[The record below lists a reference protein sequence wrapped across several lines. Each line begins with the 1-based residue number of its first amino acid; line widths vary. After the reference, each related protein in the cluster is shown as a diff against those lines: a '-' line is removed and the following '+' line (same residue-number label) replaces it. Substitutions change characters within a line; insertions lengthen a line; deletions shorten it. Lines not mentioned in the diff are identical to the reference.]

1 MEKYLGTAILSL
13 KNKEFPITLELL
25 LNDTYSYELLG
36 ISEESILPLQIYP
49 EDIININLKNI
60 ILKKLNDDNNIL
72 ENKKITNLFISKIS
86 NENKN
91 FKFVSKNGFIEM
103 NRKKR
108 REAPNVYMYSNISQI
123 QIGLE
128 YKNIIIKSNLW
139 DNQKRIDIIHKNEKI
154 ISEETLEIIVCAL
167 QLLQGHYI
175 KKSVEEL
182 QEKVIF
188 YMYGSSEEIPN
199 RANSILKEPLYN
211 NNFLY
216 RTLEFLFNLS
226 ENDRKKW
233 KRAFQLF
240 ISYKNSNNIDLLIRL
255 LQFFDVFKAQQVYY
269 KDNLINEF
277 GIEKSEAIFI
287 KEIRNDLVHEGLF
300 LDESLNKN
308 FYLLEQTSILK
319 ILLQKTDV
327 TNKRVFLLAFYI
339 EEIVTKY
346 IISKLPKNNS
356 YLPPPL
362 FLNFF
367 ENIQENCEF
376 NDFNRIY
383 NEIIIS

>member
-108 REAPNVYMYSNISQI
+108 REAPNVYVYSDISQI

-139 DNQKRIDIIHKNEKI
+139 DNQKRIDIIHKNEKT

-175 KKSVEEL
+175 KKSIEEL

-188 YMYGSSEEIPN
+188 YMYGSNKNTPN

-240 ISYKNSNNIDLLIRL
+240 ISYKNSNNIDLLVRL

-269 KDNLINEF
+269 KYNLIDKF
-277 GIEKSEAIFI
+277 GIEMSEAIFI
-287 KEIRNDLVHEGLF
+287 TKIRNDLVHGGLF
-300 LDESLNKN
+300 LDESLNIN
-308 FYLLEQTSILK
+308 FHFLEQTSILK
-319 ILLQKTDV
+319 VLLQKTDDL
-327 TNKRVFLLAFYI
+327 NKRVFLLAFYI
-339 EEIVTKY
+339 EEIIVKY
-346 IISKLPKNNS
+346 IISKLPKNDN
-356 YLPPPL
+356 YLPIL
-362 FLNFF
+362 FLDFFQNREENF
-367 ENIQENCEF
+367 EF
-376 NDFNRIY
+376 HDFNRIY

>member
-1 MEKYLGTAILSL
+1 MEKYLGEGILVL
-13 KNKEFPITLELL
+13 KNQEFPVTLELL
-25 LNDTYSYELLG
+25 LNTAYSYELLG
-36 ISEESILPLQIYP
+36 VSEESILPLQIYSK
-49 EDIININLKNI
+49 DIINIELKNI
-60 ILKKLNDDNNIL
+60 ILKKFNEDNNIL
-72 ENKKITNLFISKIS
+72 ENKKINNLFISKIS
-86 NENKN
+86 NENRN
-91 FKFVSKNGFIEM
+91 FKFVSRSGFIEM
-103 NRKKR
+103 NRQKKR
-108 REAPNVYMYSNISQI
+108 EAANVYVYSNISQI

-128 YKNIIIKSNLW
+128 YKNIIIKSNLQE
-139 DNQKRIDIIHKNEKI
+139 NQKRLDIIHKNEKT

-188 YMYGSSEEIPN
+188 YMYGSSEKIPN
-199 RANSILKEPLYN
+199 RANSILKEPLYS

-233 KRAFQLF
+233 QRAFQLF

-255 LQFFDVFKAQQVYY
+255 LQFFDVFKAQQVHY

-300 LDESLNKN
+300 LEESLNKN

-327 TNKRVFLLAFYI
+327 PNKRVFLLAFYI

>member
-1 MEKYLGTAILSL
+1 MEKYLGEGILVL
-13 KNKEFPITLELL
+13 KNQEFPVTLELL
-25 LNDTYSYELLG
+25 LNAASSYELLG
-36 ISEESILPLQIYP
+36 VSEESILPLQIYSK
-49 EDIININLKNI
+49 DIINIELKNI
-60 ILKKLNDDNNIL
+60 ILKKFNEDNNIL
-72 ENKKITNLFISKIS
+72 ENKKIDNLFISKIS
-86 NENKN
+86 NENRN
-91 FKFVSKNGFIEM
+91 FKFVSRSGFIEM
-103 NRKKR
+103 NRQKKR
-108 REAPNVYMYSNISQI
+108 EVANVYVYSNISQI

-128 YKNIIIKSNLW
+128 YKNIIIKSNLQE
-139 DNQKRIDIIHKNEKI
+139 NQKRLDIIHKNEKT

-240 ISYKNSNNIDLLIRL
+240 ISYKNSNNIDLLVRL
-255 LQFFDVFKAQQVYY
+255 LQFFDVFKAQRVHY
-269 KDNLINEF
+269 KDNLVSKF
-277 GIEKSEAIFI
+277 GIEISEAIFI
-287 KEIRNDLVHEGLF
+287 TKIRNDLVHGGLF
-300 LDESLNKN
+300 LDESLNNN
-308 FYLLEQTSILK
+308 FHFLEHTSTLK

-327 TNKRVFLLAFYI
+327 LNKRVFLLAFYI

-346 IISKLPKNNS
+346 IISKLPKNDS

-362 FLNFF
+362 FLSFF

-383 NEIIIS
+383 NQIIIS

>member
-216 RTLEFLFNLS
+216 RTLEFFFNLS

-233 KRAFQLF
+233 QRAFQLF

-255 LQFFDVFKAQQVYY
+255 LQFFDVFKAQQVHY

>member
-72 ENKKITNLFISKIS
+72 ENKKITNLFVSKIS

-91 FKFVSKNGFIEM
+91 FKFVSRNGFIEM

-108 REAPNVYMYSNISQI
+108 REAPNVYVYSDISQI

-139 DNQKRIDIIHKNEKI
+139 DNQKRIDIIHKNEKT

-175 KKSVEEL
+175 KKSIEEL

-188 YMYGSSEEIPN
+188 YMYGINKNTPN

-240 ISYKNSNNIDLLIRL
+240 ISYKNSNNIDLLVRL

-269 KDNLINEF
+269 KYNLIDKF
-277 GIEKSEAIFI
+277 GIEMSEAIFI
-287 KEIRNDLVHEGLF
+287 TKIRNDLVHGGLF
-300 LDESLNKN
+300 LDESLNIN
-308 FYLLEQTSILK
+308 FHFLEQTSILK
-319 ILLQKTDV
+319 VLLQKTDDL
-327 TNKRVFLLAFYI
+327 NKRVFLLAFYI
-339 EEIVTKY
+339 EEIIVKY
-346 IISKLPKNNS
+346 IISKLPKNDN
-356 YLPPPL
+356 YLPIL
-362 FLNFF
+362 FLDFFQNREENF
-367 ENIQENCEF
+367 EF
-376 NDFNRIY
+376 HDFNRIY

>member
-72 ENKKITNLFISKIS
+72 ENKKITNLFVSKIS

-91 FKFVSKNGFIEM
+91 FKFVSRNGFIEM

-108 REAPNVYMYSNISQI
+108 REAPNVYVYSDISQI

-139 DNQKRIDIIHKNEKI
+139 DNQKRIDIIHKNEKT

-175 KKSVEEL
+175 KKSIEEL

-188 YMYGSSEEIPN
+188 YMYGINKNTPN

-240 ISYKNSNNIDLLIRL
+240 ISYKNSNNIDLLVRL

-269 KDNLINEF
+269 KYNLIDKF
-277 GIEKSEAIFI
+277 GIEMSEAIFI
-287 KEIRNDLVHEGLF
+287 TKIRNDLVHEGLF
-300 LDESLNKN
+300 LDESLNIN
-308 FYLLEQTSILK
+308 FHFLEQTSILK
-319 ILLQKTDV
+319 VLLQKTDDL
-327 TNKRVFLLAFYI
+327 NKRVFLLAFYI
-339 EEIVTKY
+339 EEIIVKY
-346 IISKLPKNNS
+346 IISKLPKNDN
-356 YLPPPL
+356 YLPIL
-362 FLNFF
+362 FLDFFQNREENF
-367 ENIQENCEF
+367 EF
-376 NDFNRIY
+376 HDFNRIY

>member
-216 RTLEFLFNLS
+216 RTLEFFFNLS

-233 KRAFQLF
+233 QRAFQLF

>member
-108 REAPNVYMYSNISQI
+108 REAPNVYVYSDISQI

-139 DNQKRIDIIHKNEKI
+139 DNQKRIDIIHKNEKT

-175 KKSVEEL
+175 KKSIEEL

-188 YMYGSSEEIPN
+188 YMYGSNKNTPN

-240 ISYKNSNNIDLLIRL
+240 ISYKNSNNIDLLVRL

-269 KDNLINEF
+269 KYNLIDKF
-277 GIEKSEAIFI
+277 GIEMSEAIFI
-287 KEIRNDLVHEGLF
+287 TKIRN
-300 LDESLNKN
+300 
-308 FYLLEQTSILK
+308 
-319 ILLQKTDV
+319 
-327 TNKRVFLLAFYI
+327 
-339 EEIVTKY
+339 
-346 IISKLPKNNS
+346 
-356 YLPPPL
+356 
-362 FLNFF
+362 
-367 ENIQENCEF
+367 
-376 NDFNRIY
+376 
-383 NEIIIS
+383 